1 MVRSAR
7 LEPLATG
14 TTLSPVAVL
23 RDGALILRLPHPSR
37 RAATQV
43 GFSRLAHYCKPISGK
58 PEIGGRAPQDEADR
72 RTRLPQDEDER
83 VGWPVCCKQQR
94 IYKAPLMQT
103 PDAFRRRAQF
113 QLWIFSYHIF
123 AHSPKKSLSRVLLVR
138 RATAANG
145 ATAPL
150 SKSHAHP
157 PPSPA
162 SAP

>member
-72 RTRLPQDEDER
+72 RTRLLRTRMSVWDGRFVVNNNESTRPLS
-83 VGWPVCCKQQR
+83 CKR
-94 IYKAPLMQT
+94 PTL
-103 PDAFRRRAQF
+103 FGRRAQF
-113 QLWIFSYHIF
+113 QLWIFS
-123 AHSPKKSLSRVLLVR
+123 
-138 RATAANG
+138 
-145 ATAPL
+145 
-150 SKSHAHP
+150 
-157 PPSPA
+157 
-162 SAP
+162 